1 MESQESFLQ
10 RFKDWYYDNDLHLWL
25 GAVTIIAGVAFV
37 WILHKETERNFRL
50 LSDIAQLRE
59 DLVVANSKIFSLT
72 LELDAQKKA
81 SILANQSKPV
91 EDTVNK
97 ASTKLTDKMDKIQK
111 TLIDKTISPVVKV
124 ETKTKTIER
133 TSTLP
138 VDKELNTLMLEAY
151 CINTPERKECAK
163 VKTK

>member
-25 GAVTIIAGVAFV
+25 GGLTIIAGIFIG
-37 WILHKETERNFRL
+37 WILHKETERNYRL
-50 LSDIAQLRE
+50 LADISQLRE
-59 DLVVANSKIFSLT
+59 ELVVANNKVFSLT

-81 SILANQSKPV
+81 AILASTSKPV

-111 TLIDKTISPVVKV
+111 TLIDKTVSPVVKV

-151 CINTPERKECAK
+151 CINTPERKECRK